1 MERVLLVNIETL
13 KRDSYIDANVH
24 NDTIRT
30 AVGFVQDSIIENV
43 IGTCLFNKLKELIA
57 TNEICD
63 PENACYKELLD
74 NYLFK
79 IFQYAVKA
87 DLAIPLAMKE
97 RNAGIIRAND
107 ETFTQVSLKDINLY
121 KNEFESKAAFYQ
133 KRAIDF
139 LRCNKECFGNIC
151 SCGGCCKRAPYNIRL
166 NTPLNLSNT
175 YKKGR
180 LLW

>member
-1 MERVLLVNIETL
+1 MKRVLLVNIETL
-13 KRDSYIDANVH
+13 KRDSYIDANVD
-24 NDTIRT
+24 NNVVRV

-43 IGTCLFNKLKELIA
+43 IGTCLYDKLADLVA

-74 NYLFK
+74 DYLFP
-79 IFQYAVKA
+79 IFQFAVQAK
-87 DLAIPLAMKE
+87 LAVPLAMKE

-107 ETFTQVSLKDINLY
+107 ETFTQVSYRDINLY
-121 KNEFESKAAFYQ
+121 KNEFASDAAFYQ

-151 SCGGCCKRAPYNIRL
+151 GCGGCCKRAPYNIRL
-166 NTPLNLSNT
+166 NTPLYLGNT

-180 LLW
+180 FLW